1 VLARV
6 GVTEGT
12 VGIATHRALVED
24 LRRAALR
31 SPEPERLRAIIER
44 ERTIVAN
51 AVTALRG
58 VIGRY
63 SWVVEGRGSYEWD
76 DDRFREEFVRVGKEL
91 AEALAQL
98 HVIARDLSDCPT
110 TQAEVDAARSP
121 EPAAE
126 PRYTLDEVADVAR
139 QAHHA
144 GTRGYNANVLTM
156 FLDRLRSRGATTET
170 GGTGDAR
177 ELLCQVC
184 NREYPVWFAPNEL
197 WNAVVRLSDGSDRWP
212 FLCPTC
218 FGMKAVEAGVGT
230 TFVLRGVAE

>member
-1 VLARV
+1 
-6 GVTEGT
+6 
-12 VGIATHRALVED
+12 
-24 LRRAALR
+24 
-31 SPEPERLRAIIER
+31 LRAIIER

-126 PRYTLDEVADVAR
+126 PVVERDENIRQINGDYVEPAAEPRYTLDEVADVAR

-156 FLDRLRSRGATTET
+156 LLDRLRSRGATTEA
-170 GGTGDAR
+170 GG
-177 ELLCQVC
+177 
-184 NREYPVWFAPNEL
+184 
-197 WNAVVRLSDGSDRWP
+197 
-212 FLCPTC
+212 
-218 FGMKAVEAGVGT
+218 
-230 TFVLRGVAE
+230 AE